1 MGDIW
6 LDSQEDILKGARGLT
21 FGRNGS
27 EGEGSARVRERL
39 EAHGGPRDR
48 EYNIVVF
55 GEDECNKCRVRL
67 NPRLT
72 CDSYLDPGSLGERG
86 TTFGGECRHSK
97 ISLQSLVKVTHQSGM
112 QNLDRTDA
120 TAARDAA
127 AAIDADAVRDA
138 DAARDADA
146 VRNAAAA
153 IDNPV
158 SRKYVTLS
166 RYLIY

>member
-1 MGDIW
+1 
-6 LDSQEDILKGARGLT
+6 
-21 FGRNGS
+21 
-27 EGEGSARVRERL
+27 
-39 EAHGGPRDR
+39 
-48 EYNIVVF
+48 
-55 GEDECNKCRVRL
+55 
-67 NPRLT
+67 
-72 CDSYLDPGSLGERG
+72 
-86 TTFGGECRHSK
+86 
-97 ISLQSLVKVTHQSGM
+97 M

-158 SRKYVTLS
+158 LRKYVTLS
-166 RYLIY
+166 HYLIY